1 MKHFI
6 ISILLVNLL
15 LTAEAQVGVGIGTNS
30 PDSSSMLEVASTTKG
45 MLVPRMS
52 TAQRTAIQ
60 NPANGLLVYDTNFN
74 GFWFYTSA
82 GWLALNHTKNAWS
95 FTGNALAGTELLGST
110 NGQPLKFISNNTERL
125 RLSDNGN
132 LLVGI
137 TSPNYTTSLMEVVGS
152 SSYPFAVRGIS
163 AFNGSGMYG
172 EIKGGST
179 TFAAVQGEYKA
190 TVTGTNTAAVRG
202 INGSTVAGTG
212 FRTLA
217 ATGPRVGVQGTSI
230 ATTGSYTFGLHGSFS
245 STAIRSGAVFGDD
258 FGIAFGALG
267 YYAANAVD
275 YSVYGFGSAFQTGTM
290 TGRNKYKLTEPNTHI
305 GMGVYGGVMGGW
317 MRGLVYGT
325 HIKGERYSLYVDG
338 KTYTNEPIV
347 ELVAKDDGSR
357 MPAYNLATEKPEVY
371 AKGKATLNGGEVYIY
386 FNEAFRNMANAEDI
400 VITVSALANS
410 KGLFIARQDAY
421 GFLVKENDNG
431 KASVNF
437 SWMAIATRKGADQIT
452 HAHEILEKDFEQKM
466 NGVMFNDNDTI
477 TTPQHLWWDGQQ
489 IRFDKPASKKTET
502 NYTPSVIMKSN

>member
-1 MKHFI
+1 MKNCI
-6 ISILLVNLL
+6 ISILLLNLL
-15 LTAEAQVGVGIGTNS
+15 FTAEAQVGVGIGTNS
-30 PDSSSMLEVASTTKG
+30 PDTSAMLEVASTTKG

-74 GFWFYTSA
+74 DFWFYTTA
-82 GWLALNHTKNAWS
+82 GWLALNNTKNAWS
-95 FTGNALAGTELLGST
+95 FSGNALAGTELLGST
-110 NGQPLKFISNNTERL
+110 NSLPLKFITNNTERL
-125 RLSDNGN
+125 RLSENGN
-132 LLVGI
+132 LLAGT
-137 TSPNYTTSLMEVVGS
+137 TSANYTTSLMEVVGS
-152 SSYPFAVRGIS
+152 STYPFALRGIS
-163 AFNGSGMYG
+163 AFNGSGVYG

-179 TFAAVQGEYKA
+179 TFAAVQGEYKGA
-190 TVTGTNTAAVRG
+190 VGTNTAAVRG
-202 INGSTVAGTG
+202 LNGSTVAGTG
-212 FRTLA
+212 FRVLS
-217 ATGPRVGVQGTSI
+217 ATGPRVGVQGNQI
-230 ATTGSYTFGLHGSFS
+230 GTTGSYSFGLHGSFAS
-245 STAIRSGAVFGDD
+245 IAVRAGAVFGDN
-258 FGIAFGALG
+258 FGVAFGALG
-267 YYAANAVD
+267 YYAASGVD
-275 YSVYGFGSAFQTGTM
+275 YGVYGFGSAFQTGTLS
-290 TGRNKYKLTEPNTHI
+290 GRNNYKLTEPNTQI

-347 ELVAKDDGSR
+347 ELVAKEDGSR

-386 FNEAFRNMANAEDI
+386 FNEAFRNMANAEDM

-410 KGLFIARQDAY
+410 KGLFIARQDAK

-437 SWMAIATRKGADQIT
+437 SWMAIATRKGIEQIT
-452 HAHEILEKDFEQKM
+452 HANEILEKDFDQKM

-477 TTPQHLWWDGQQ
+477 TTPQYLWWDGQQ
-489 IRFDKPASKKTET
+489 IRFDKPAPKKIDT
-502 NYTPSVIMKSN
+502 NHTPGARMKSN